1 MKSSDMRNAI
11 SVPSPPSI
19 AARVNTVVDTIRLR
33 WEKTEE
39 TAVKVS
45 GYIPANTGAELVLP
59 DGSREK
65 LGSGAFEF
73 TAG

>member
-39 TAVKVS
+39 SAVKVT
-45 GYIPANTGAELVLP
+45 GCIPANTEAELVLP

-73 TAG
+73 SAG